1 MEALRLARVKGAAL
15 AALTAVLAAVQAAAE
30 AAKAVEADVGTV
42 RAAAA
47 LGAAMGTM
55 RAAEAAEVD
64 IRMLRAVAAGAVGT
78 AVGGEDHEVPRG
90 RMHHTLEDI
99 ERPLSEC
106 KLRVDPSLSAARAK

>member
-1 MEALRLARVKGAAL
+1 VEALRLARVKGAAL

-55 RAAEAAEVD
+55 RAAEAG
-64 IRMLRAVAAGAVGT
+64 AGGT